1 MHFLFTRTA
10 SFLLAFGLFFTL
22 SCSGLKHTESDPSAG
37 ADQNANFEQRLQQLN
52 EQIRTNSSNG
62 HYRTEKAELLA
73 SRARTLSAP
82 SARLPVYTALFQTA
96 EEARIHTPHVSQRID
111 ALIERQWN
119 REYQEALRLMQ
130 QSEEDS
136 SQPSPALTAHL
147 RNAITLE
154 PDNSEGYRL
163 LTSVQYNR
171 GDLSDAIQTT
181 RDALNVITD
190 DDTRILFREKL
201 AYLYLE
207 SGFGDEAIA
216 IYREIAVEKP
226 EEIQLRHGLVNA
238 LIINGYHEE
247 AVSELKTLLT
257 EHPSRVSYQETL
269 AVENFNYFMQKY
281 EEMLNGSSA
290 NIDPDELLALLE
302 VSGEIYRNL
311 QEETPMREELTYNAA
326 QFYKEAAQKLQQL
339 AAMPNLNRNSLNQV
353 IADYR
358 KNALPHWER
367 LAKINPDNTG
377 YAYSLYELYIS
388 LDLTEEARQ
397 LEETYNF

>member
-154 PDNSEGYRL
+154 PDNSEGR
-163 LTSVQYNR
+163 S
-171 GDLSDAIQTT
+171 
-181 RDALNVITD
+181 
-190 DDTRILFREKL
+190 
-201 AYLYLE
+201 
-207 SGFGDEAIA
+207 
-216 IYREIAVEKP
+216 
-226 EEIQLRHGLVNA
+226 EEHT
-238 LIINGYHEE
+238 
-247 AVSELKTLLT
+247 SELQ
-257 EHPSRVSYQETL
+257 SR
-269 AVENFNYFMQKY
+269 
-281 EEMLNGSSA
+281 G
-290 NIDPDELLALLE
+290 
-302 VSGEIYRNL
+302 
-311 QEETPMREELTYNAA
+311 
-326 QFYKEAAQKLQQL
+326 
-339 AAMPNLNRNSLNQV
+339 
-353 IADYR
+353 
-358 KNALPHWER
+358 H
-367 LAKINPDNTG
+367 
-377 YAYSLYELYIS
+377 
-388 LDLTEEARQ
+388 
-397 LEETYNF
+397 